1 MAVHPIYGGALRSVQ
16 SHNVY
21 MAASASHPPV
31 GIEARS
37 AAAAAAAAAAGEH
50 PGYSCSC
57 RAPRR

>member
-1 MAVHPIYGGALRSVQ
+1 MAVHPIYGGALLSVQ

-37 AAAAAAAAAAGEH
+37 AAAAAAAAASEH
-50 PGYSCSC
+50 PGYSCRC

>member
-37 AAAAAAAAAAGEH
+37 ADAAAASEH
-50 PGYSCSC
+50 PGYSCRC

>member
-1 MAVHPIYGGALRSVQ
+1 MAVHPIYGGALLSVQ

-31 GIEARS
+31 GMEARS
-37 AAAAAAAAAAGEH
+37 ADAAAAASEH

>member
-37 AAAAAAAAAAGEH
+37 AAAAAAAASEH
-50 PGYSCSC
+50 PGYSCRC